1 MNEKSELINSLKKLS
16 TSGDNQ
22 SKSLKALIKSTKL
35 TAAKKKTYQATI
47 KSFDN
52 HLKTF
57 NRQILELESLPYGE
71 TLKAQALTFIQS
83 HQIWMQKLTD
93 ILDAIV
99 KK

>member
-1 MNEKSELINSLKKLS
+1 
-16 TSGDNQ
+16 
-22 SKSLKALIKSTKL
+22 L
-35 TAAKKKTYQATI
+35 TAAKKKTYTATI

-57 NRQILELESLPYGE
+57 NRQISELESLPYGE

-83 HQIWMQKLTD
+83 HQIWMQKLTN